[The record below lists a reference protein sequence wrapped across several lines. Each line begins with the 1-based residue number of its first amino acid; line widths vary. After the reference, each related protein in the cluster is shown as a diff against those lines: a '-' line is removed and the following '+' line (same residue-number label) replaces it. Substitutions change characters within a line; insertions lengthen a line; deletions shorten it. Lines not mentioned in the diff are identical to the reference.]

1 MPKYFLSVFCEKQT
15 EMCPEGR
22 MRRDVSVT
30 TRDNEC
36 VGGPCPRDRM
46 IEKGQEKGGRMQ
58 EKTGETLAV
67 SF

>member
-1 MPKYFLSVFCEKQT
+1 MGEESL
-15 EMCPEGR
+15 
-22 MRRDVSVT
+22 T

-58 EKTGETLAV
+58 EKTGEPLAV